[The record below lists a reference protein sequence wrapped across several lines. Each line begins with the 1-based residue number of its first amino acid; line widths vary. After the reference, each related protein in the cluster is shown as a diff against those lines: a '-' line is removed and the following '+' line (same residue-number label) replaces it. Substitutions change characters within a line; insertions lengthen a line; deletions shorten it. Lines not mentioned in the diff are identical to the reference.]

1 MVFLVSR
8 AEVGT
13 KTHREGIFIV
23 FRSLHFIIGI
33 LQGASTLRRNSYLRI
48 IGKNNNEFIFIII

>member
-33 LQGASTLRRNSYLRI
+33 LQGA
-48 IGKNNNEFIFIII
+48 

>member
-1 MVFLVSR
+1 MLAKNIMLSLKIPWKMVFLVSR

-33 LQGASTLRRNSYLRI
+33 LQGA
-48 IGKNNNEFIFIII
+48 